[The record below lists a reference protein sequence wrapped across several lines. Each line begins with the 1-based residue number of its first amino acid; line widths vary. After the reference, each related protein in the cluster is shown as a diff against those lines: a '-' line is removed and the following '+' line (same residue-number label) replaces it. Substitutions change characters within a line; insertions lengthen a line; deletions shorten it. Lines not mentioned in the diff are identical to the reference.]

1 MNDSKTVINE
11 STYTADKLMQVKKG
25 EVQYNFSYDS
35 LGHKTGTSVG
45 TQNLVT
51 DLINSQT
58 HMLTSSSYGNGTVF
72 TPIYN
77 SDYQL
82 VGKKYNNNLLYEY
95 IYGNMGELI
104 GIKDN
109 VNSIKSSFQYDLSGR
124 LVKTTDDKGNF
135 WQYGYD
141 ENSNMNSITK
151 KQFGIS
157 EKEGITFDKDNKT
170 TSYSNEISGEKK
182 VDQSIKYDGIAR
194 LFSLTTN
201 KDANGSQILKK
212 EYEYQDGTAANT
224 TTTLISKEKTT
235 VTVAGNSTTSTDK
248 EYSYDLKGNITKI
261 KSGDDVIKYSYDNI
275 SQLIREENEVTG
287 EVIDYSCD
295 TGGNILSKTVTK
307 NEISK
312 VY

>member
-58 HMLTSSSYGNGTVF
+58 HMLTSSTYGNGTVF

-157 EKEGITFDKDNKT
+157 EKEGITFDRT
-170 TSYSNEISGEKK
+170 
-182 VDQSIKYDGIAR
+182 
-194 LFSLTTN
+194 
-201 KDANGSQILKK
+201 
-212 EYEYQDGTAANT
+212 
-224 TTTLISKEKTT
+224 
-235 VTVAGNSTTSTDK
+235 
-248 EYSYDLKGNITKI
+248 
-261 KSGDDVIKYSYDNI
+261 
-275 SQLIREENEVTG
+275 IR
-287 EVIDYSCD
+287 
-295 TGGNILSKTVTK
+295 
-307 NEISK
+307 
-312 VY
+312 